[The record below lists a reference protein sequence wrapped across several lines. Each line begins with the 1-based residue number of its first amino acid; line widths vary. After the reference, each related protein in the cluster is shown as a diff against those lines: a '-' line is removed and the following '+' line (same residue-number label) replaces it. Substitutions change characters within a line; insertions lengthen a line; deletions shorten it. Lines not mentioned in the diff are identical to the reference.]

1 MCKESW
7 QVSTC
12 HLPATS
18 RRGILLFHQISRAHH
33 HHHMLL
39 MPSLGVIQ
47 GQVTPNQRL
56 DLHTHSHTLPTARHR
71 NNLNTARHRN
81 NLNTARH
88 RNNLHTERHRNNLHT
103 ADHHNNL
110 HTAEGIL
117 VSTSSRRISHL
128 LAMTMANR
136 HILDGVGRTTM
147 GSSHSCSNQGRIHKH
162 RTMPRGL
169 TLLNT
174 RITTIGL
181 SEIPSCSAA
190 TIWFLFSCGSC
201 HSCVYLGEYC
211 RWCTGWLGSRLYDL
225 YSVIMHWHV
234 FAWLQYWVYG
244 GTIIFQPLV

>member
-81 NLNTARH
+81 NL
-88 RNNLHTERHRNNLHT
+88 
-103 ADHHNNL
+103 

-117 VSTSSRRISHL
+117 VSTSSRHISHL

-174 RITTIGL
+174 RITTTGL
-181 SEIPSCSAA
+181 SEILSCSAA